1 MTITIDYPEELVSSL
16 HLSKDA
22 FASELRM
29 AAAAK
34 LFELGR
40 VSSGR
45 AAELAGIP
53 RILFLQRLGEYGVPV
68 IDLTRVE
75 LEQDVRNAMEWMQH
89 RSIPPP
95 SESA

>member
-16 HLSKDA
+16 HLSKEA
-22 FASELRM
+22 FAAEFRM

-40 VSSGR
+40 ISSGR

-53 RILFLQRLGEYGVPV
+53 RVLFLKRVGDYGVSV
-68 IDLTRVE
+68 FDLSSEE
-75 LEQDVRNAMEWMQH
+75 LEQDFVNA
-89 RSIPPP
+89 SK
-95 SESA
+95 

>member
-22 FASELRM
+22 FEAEFRM

-40 VSSGR
+40 ISSGR

-53 RILFLQRLGEYGVPV
+53 RLLFLQRVGDYGVPV
-68 IDLTRVE
+68 IDFTAEE
-75 LEQDVRNAMEWMQH
+75 LDQDVRNAS
-89 RSIPPP
+89 R
-95 SESA
+95 